1 MKQNYRRIVVTLLA
15 LTLSF
20 GMFACAGK
28 PLPEGFVQED
38 VGTSAEEI
46 VGYATMGDYDSIVGA
61 LREDLKASVTADSLK
76 ESWGPILEKAG
87 AFESV
92 SKTVFSGTEDPNTKE
107 EYAVVQVL
115 VKHANAKL
123 LYTLSFDKD
132 LALVGLYLK

>member
-1 MKQNYRRIVVTLLA
+1 MKQNYRRIVVALLA
-15 LTLSF
+15 LALSL
-20 GMFACAGK
+20 GLFACAGK

-46 VGYATMGDYDSIVGA
+46 VGLATMGDYDSIVA
-61 LREDLKASVTADSLK
+61 SLREDLKASVTADSLK
-76 ESWGPILEKAG
+76 ESWGPIFEKAG

-92 SKTVFSGTEDPNTKE
+92 TKTVFSGTEDKSTKE
-107 EYAVVQVL
+107 EYAVVQVQ
-115 VKHANAKL
+115 VKHADAKL

>member
-76 ESWGPILEKAG
+76 ESWGPVLEKAG